1 MGPHTPHRQMK
12 KLEEVAEEVLSEIPM
27 FTPKSDK
34 LVPFI
39 NKAID
44 KVDDSLSITDF
55 ALAVTKI
62 VEQEYGSH
70 LYADFFKIVKVKMQ
84 KAT

>member
-1 MGPHTPHRQMK
+1 MK
-12 KLEEVAEEVLSEIPM
+12 KLEEAAEEVLSEIPM
-27 FTPKSDK
+27 FTSKSEK
-34 LVPFI
+34 VIPFI
-39 NKAID
+39 LKGID

-70 LYADFFKIVKVKMQ
+70 LYADFFKIVKIKMQ

>member
-1 MGPHTPHRQMK
+1 MGKSLKETS
-12 KLEEVAEEVLSEIPM
+12 AEVLSEIPM
-27 FTPKSDK
+27 FTSKSEK
-34 LVPFI
+34 VIPFI
-39 NKAID
+39 LKGID
-44 KVDDSLSITDF
+44 RVDEDLSITDF

-70 LYADFFKIVKVKMQ
+70 LYADFFKIVKIKMQ

>member
-1 MGPHTPHRQMK
+1 MK
-12 KLEEVAEEVLSEIPM
+12 KLEEAAEEVLSEIPQ
-27 FTPKSDK
+27 FTSKSEK
-34 LVPFI
+34 VIPHIL
-39 NKAID
+39 KAID
-44 KVDDSLSITDF
+44 RVDDSMSITDF

-70 LYADFFKIVKVKMQ
+70 LYADFFKIVKIKMQ